1 MKKNNATKILL
12 ALALATAVVGP
23 KIETSYATET
33 VTLEKDY
40 KSVYEDL
47 EAAIKKANEVRNTYK
62 YINASPYIK
71 IRFDYAITNAEDL
84 IKSLD
89 KNKAS
94 EKARLNMYSAMGDL
108 RINSDALNGEKTSIK
123 ELEELLNAN
132 EDFTKSYAFKYASQ
146 SEKDAYLD
154 AFNEA
159 YRFYL
164 YNADDENVSQRK
176 VKAVT
181 DKIKLA
187 KNVITKTYAPLESKQ
202 ALKDEIAVASQLRND
217 GSKYTSKSF
226 DSFISALRL
235 AETSVED
242 KSNIKTAEE
251 YKELTATLK
260 SARLALVKKDELD
273 KDKKLQ
279 IKRLEEAKEKNKTSI
294 EAARLL
300 LDIAPE
306 KVKDVKGE
314 LLQLIKESEELVEM
328 ADKVINELK
337 GIKG

>member
-23 KIETSYATET
+23 KIETTYAVET
-33 VTLEKDY
+33 SAEEKAF
-40 KSVYEDL
+40 KEAYEEF
-47 EAAIKKANEVRNTYK
+47 EAAIKNAKEVRNTYK
-62 YINASPYIK
+62 YINAT
-71 IRFDYAITNAEDL
+71 DYLKRGLDRSITNAEDF
-84 IKSLD
+84 IKSID
-89 KNKAS
+89 KNKV
-94 EKARLNMYSAMGDL
+94 EGYTRLNMYSGMNDL
-108 RINSDALNGEKTSIK
+108 RLHIDALNGEKTSIK

-154 AFNEA
+154 AYNEA
-159 YRFYL
+159 YKFYL
-164 YNADDENVSQRK
+164 YNADDENISLTK

-217 GSKYTSKSF
+217 GSKYTTKSF

-251 YKELTATLK
+251 YKELAATLK
-260 SARLALVKKDELD
+260 AARLALVKKDELD

-314 LLQLIKESEELVEM
+314 LLKLIKESEELVEM

>member
-12 ALALATAVVGP
+12 ALALATAVVGS
-23 KIETSYATET
+23 KIETTYATET

-154 AFNEA
+154 AYNEA
-159 YRFYL
+159 YKFYL
-164 YNADDENVSQRK
+164 YNADDENVSLTK

-217 GSKYTSKSF
+217 GSKYTQKSF

-251 YKELTATLK
+251 YKELAATLK
-260 SARLALVKKDELD
+260 AARLALVKKDELD

-314 LLQLIKESEELVEM
+314 LLKLIKESEELVEM

>member
-132 EDFTKSYAFKYASQ
+132 GDFTKSYAFKYASQ

-154 AFNEA
+154 AYNEA
-159 YRFYL
+159 YKFYL
-164 YNADDENVSQRK
+164 YNADDENVSLTK

-217 GSKYTSKSF
+217 GSKYTTKSF

-251 YKELTATLK
+251 YKELAATLK
-260 SARLALVKKDELD
+260 AARLALVKKDELD

-314 LLQLIKESEELVEM
+314 LLKLIKESEELVEM

>member
-154 AFNEA
+154 AYNEA

-217 GSKYTSKSF
+217 GSKYTQKSF

-251 YKELTATLK
+251 YKELTETLK
-260 SARLALVKKDELD
+260 AARLALVKKDELD

-306 KVKDVKGE
+306 KVKDVKGQ

>member
-23 KIETSYATET
+23 KIETTYAVET

-154 AFNEA
+154 AYNEA
-159 YRFYL
+159 YKFYL
-164 YNADDENVSQRK
+164 YNADDENVSLTK

-251 YKELTATLK
+251 YKELAATLK
-260 SARLALVKKDELD
+260 AARLALIKKDELD
-273 KDKKLQ
+273 NDKKLQ

-314 LLQLIKESEELVEM
+314 LLKLIKESEELVEM

>member
-12 ALALATAVVGP
+12 ALALVTAVVGP
-23 KIETSYATET
+23 KLETTYAAET

-47 EAAIKKANEVRNTYK
+47 EAAIKKANELRDTYK
-62 YINASPYIK
+62 YINASPYLK

-84 IKSLD
+84 IKGLD

-94 EKARLNMYSAMGDL
+94 ETSRLNMYSAMGDL

-132 EDFTKSYAFKYASQ
+132 EDFTKSYAFKYASK

-154 AFNEA
+154 AYNEA
-159 YRFYL
+159 YKFYL
-164 YNADDENVSQRK
+164 YNADDENVSLAK

-181 DKIKLA
+181 DKIKIA

-217 GSKYTSKSF
+217 GSKYTQ
-226 DSFISALRL
+226 
-235 AETSVED
+235 
-242 KSNIKTAEE
+242 
-251 YKELTATLK
+251 
-260 SARLALVKKDELD
+260 KKF
-273 KDKKLQ
+273 
-279 IKRLEEAKEKNKTSI
+279 
-294 EAARLL
+294 
-300 LDIAPE
+300 
-306 KVKDVKGE
+306 
-314 LLQLIKESEELVEM
+314 
-328 ADKVINELK
+328 
-337 GIKG
+337 

>member
-23 KIETSYATET
+23 KIETTYAVET
-33 VTLEKDY
+33 SAEEKAF
-40 KSVYEDL
+40 KATYEEF
-47 EAAIKKANEVRNTYK
+47 EAAIKNAKEARFSYK
-62 YINASPYIK
+62 YINAT
-71 IRFDYAITNAEDL
+71 DYLKKGLDRSITNAEDL
-84 IKSLD
+84 LKSID
-89 KNKAS
+89 KYKVN
-94 EKARLNMYSAMGDL
+94 EDARLNMYYGISNL
-108 RINSDALNGEKTSIK
+108 KLHIDALNGEKTSIK

-132 EDFTKSYAFKYASQ
+132 EDFTKSYAFKYASK
-146 SEKDAYLD
+146 SEKDAYVD
-154 AFNEA
+154 AYNEA
-159 YRFYL
+159 YKFYL
-164 YNADDENVSQRK
+164 YNADDENVSLAK

-187 KNVITKTYAPLESKQ
+187 KNVITKTYAPFESKQ

-217 GSKYTSKSF
+217 GSKYTTKSF

-251 YKELTATLK
+251 YKELAATLK
-260 SARLALVKKDELD
+260 AARLALVKKDELD

-306 KVKDVKGE
+306 KVKGVKGE
-314 LLQLIKESEELVEM
+314 LLKLIKESEELVEM

>member
-1 MKKNNATKILL
+1 MKKNNATKILF

-23 KIETSYATET
+23 KIETTYAAET

-47 EAAIKKANEVRNTYK
+47 EAAIKKANELRDTYK
-62 YINASPYIK
+62 YINASPYLK

-84 IKSLD
+84 IKGLD

-94 EKARLNMYSAMGDL
+94 ETSRLNMYSAMGDL

-132 EDFTKSYAFKYASQ
+132 EDFTKSYAFKYASK
-146 SEKDAYLD
+146 SEKDAYVD
-154 AFNEA
+154 AYNEA
-159 YRFYL
+159 YKFYL
-164 YNADDENVSQRK
+164 YNADDENVSLAK

-217 GSKYTSKSF
+217 GSKYTQKSF

-251 YKELTATLK
+251 YKELAATLK
-260 SARLALVKKDELD
+260 AARLALVKKDELD

-306 KVKDVKGE
+306 KVKDVKGQ